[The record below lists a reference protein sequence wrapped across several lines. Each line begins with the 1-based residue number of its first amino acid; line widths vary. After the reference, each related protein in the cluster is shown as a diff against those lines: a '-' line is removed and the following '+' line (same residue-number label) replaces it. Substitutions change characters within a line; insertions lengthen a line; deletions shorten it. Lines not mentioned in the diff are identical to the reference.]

1 MTGSG
6 EDGVSRYRRERALWS
21 RVVPPATGPALV
33 LAVLV
38 TVIAGT
44 TGCGR
49 ATANP
54 DRAGQAEPTKWPAG
68 IAGGACQLLDYDVV
82 TRIVGPTFDVSA
94 AADQGDTNTCV
105 LQQEG
110 SSFPDLTLAVSPTSA
125 DVTVFK
131 STVQP
136 KNATAV
142 AALGRTAYSRTVPA
156 SGGAGPGVEVGWLS
170 GNGRLIL
177 LRYRCTPGTSAEDV
191 AALLSKIVELGK
203 DIDRSS
209 V

>member
-1 MTGSG
+1 M
-6 EDGVSRYRRERALWS
+6 SRRRRERALWS
-21 RVVPPATGPALV
+21 RVGRPATLLAALV
-33 LAVLV
+33 AVG
-38 TVIAGT
+38 AGT
-44 TGCGR
+44 AGCGR

-54 DRAGQAEPTKWPAG
+54 HGANLPEPTKWPAG

-82 TRIVGPTFDVSA
+82 TRIVGTTFDVSA

-110 SSFPDLTLAVSPTSA
+110 ASFPDLTLAVSPTNA
-125 DVTVFK
+125 DVAVFK
-131 STVQP
+131 STVLP
-136 KNATAV
+136 KNATPV
-142 AALGRTAYSRTVPA
+142 SALGRTAYSRTVPA

-177 LRYRCTPGTSAEDV
+177 LRYRCAPGTAAADL
-191 AALLSKIVELGK
+191 AALTPKIVDLGK